1 MNADQNRAKSIYLN
15 AAELALQSEREAYLN
30 AECADNAALRREV
43 EDLLKHHEPAAAF
56 LESPAA
62 VVAATGDL
70 AAASQVETRT
80 VSAHECPGTVIG
92 PYKLLQQIGEG
103 GMGTVYMAEQLQP
116 IQRKVALKI
125 IKAGMDTRQVIARFE
140 AERQALAMMDHVNI
154 ARVFDGGATENGLP
168 YFVMELVH
176 GVPITKYC
184 DDNHL
189 TPRERL
195 ELFVPV
201 CQAIQHA
208 HQKGIIHRDI
218 KPSNV
223 MITLYDGKPVPKVID
238 FGVAKA
244 TEQKLTERTL
254 FTQYG
259 TMVGTLEYMSP
270 EQAEMSALGVDTRS
284 DIYSLGVLLYELLT
298 GNTPLTHLRMREV
311 AYAEILRMIKEEEP
325 PKPST
330 RLSDSGEALA
340 SISANRHTEPGKLTK
355 LMRGELDW
363 IVMKTLEKD
372 RNRRYETANGFAMDV
387 QRYLADEQVQ
397 ACPPSAMYRFRKF
410 ARRNKRALATAALL
424 GAMLL
429 VLAGSLGWMAS
440 DRAARRARTAV
451 EVQQFLK
458 RADSLYEDNK
468 LPEAVAEVQKAH
480 GLLEAGGGDEGLRR
494 QVRQWGTDLDTA
506 VKLDEIRLEWYDH
519 RDDDRK
525 YADFARAF
533 REYGIDV
540 EALATEEAAARVAA
554 SRIKVDLVLTLGS
567 WAESLR
573 SDARPENSARRQR
586 LLAISRAADPD
597 PWRVRYETAYEAKDV
612 RTLRELADGADL
624 ARFRTRILA
633 YLGTSLEA
641 AGDAEA
647 AVAFLRKAQRQHSG
661 DFSINF
667 NLAFCLGKLK
677 PSPKDEIIGFC
688 RVVTALR
695 PQSPGARR
703 LLGNALAK
711 NNRFDEAIA
720 EYREAIRVKPN
731 DAIAHD
737 ALGLALSNMGL
748 HDEAIAEYR
757 EAIRLKPDY
766 ALAHGYLG
774 FALRK
779 KGLVD
784 EAIAEYREAIRLKP
798 DNAFAHR
805 NLSNALQQKGL
816 SEEAIAEARE
826 AVRLN
831 PDDAFGHRNLSNAL
845 QQKGVL
851 EEAIAE
857 AREAVRLEPDS
868 VAAHIDLGVALGKKG
883 LVDER
888 IAAYRE
894 AIRLKPDNALAHS
907 NLGLALSKKGLVDEA
922 IAEARE
928 AVRLAPDDA
937 TWHANLSLALKD
949 KGLVDEAIAEAREA
963 VRLAPDSAWAH
974 DSLGSVLENLDEAVA
989 CHRKAIEL
997 DPKSANAHYNLGT
1010 ELSQQGK
1017 LDEAIVYLRRAIELD
1032 PKNVNAWNNRG
1043 LAYERLAQLDK
1054 ALADFS
1060 KAIDLDP
1067 KSARAHSNLGDILR
1081 KQGKPDE
1088 AIAAYREAV
1097 RLDPGNACWHINLGD
1112 ALSKK
1117 GLRDEAIAANSKAI
1131 ELDPKNASAWN
1142 NRGADY
1148 GRLGQ
1153 RDKALADY
1161 SKAIELNPKNAL
1173 FWTNRGLTYERL
1185 NELDKALSDYSKA
1198 IELDPKFAP
1207 TWSGR
1212 GWVLQRLNQLEKALA
1227 DHDKAIELDP
1237 KYAPAWSLRG
1247 SIYWKLGRHDEAIAA
1262 YRKAIELDPKDAN
1275 ARIWL
1280 GNALMQSGWGLANNP
1295 DPKLRDPKRAV
1306 ALSKEAVELAPLSV
1320 NAWQHLGW
1328 VQYRAGNWQASIEA
1342 LEKSC
1347 KLQEGGTGD
1356 YGQWIVMSLAHGK
1369 LANEK
1374 ELPEPE
1380 RTRHQAEARRWYDQS
1395 VKQIGS
1401 RWSARPS
1408 GGFDQVLWDF
1418 RAEATELLGVKEK
1431 QK

>member
-1 MNADQNRAKSIYLN
+1 MAAVHPDEQAIFEVARKIDSRA
-15 AAELALQSEREAYLN
+15 ARDAYLQQV
-30 AECADNAALRREV
+30 CGDDAAIATRVRA
-43 EDLLKHHEPAAAF
+43 LLKAYEESASFLEAPAAGQ
-56 LESPAA
+56 
-62 VVAATGDL
+62 AATID
-70 AAASQVETRT
+70 APAPTQTA
-80 VSAHECPGTVIG
+80 GTMIG
-92 PYKLLQQIGEG
+92 PYKLLEPIGDG
-103 GMGTVYMAEQLQP
+103 GMGTVWMAQQSEP
-116 IQRKVALKI
+116 IKRLVA
-125 IKAGMDTRQVIARFE
+125 IKLIKPGMDSKQVLARFD
-140 AERQALAMMDHVNI
+140 AERQALALMDHPNI
-154 ARVFDGGATENGLP
+154 AKVFDAGTTGEPPHPGPLPRSGGEGENRSSSLSPASGERAGVRGSSSGRP
-168 YFVMELVH
+168 YFVMELVK

-184 DDNHL
+184 DEHHL
-189 TPRERL
+189 TPRQRL
-195 ELFVPV
+195 ELFIPV

-223 MITLYDGKPVPKVID
+223 LVAMYDDRPVPKVID
-238 FGVAKA
+238 FGVSKA
-244 TEQKLTERTL
+244 TGQQLTEATL
-254 FTQYG
+254 HTSFG
-259 TMVGTLEYMSP
+259 AVVGTIEYMSP
-270 EQAEMSALGVDTRS
+270 EQATFNQLDVDTRS
-284 DIYSLGVLLYELLT
+284 DIYSLGVLLYELLAGSPPFT
-298 GNTPLTHLRMREV
+298 KKDLEKAGMMEMLRVIREQ
-311 AYAEILRMIKEEEP
+311 EP
-325 PKPST
+325 SKPST
-330 RLSDSGEALA
+330 KLSSSDALPSLSA
-340 SISANRHTEPGKLTK
+340 SRGTEPARLTK
-355 LMRGELDW
+355 LVRGELDW
-363 IVMKTLEKD
+363 IVMKALEKD
-372 RNRRYETANGFAMDV
+372 RSRRYETANGFAMDV
-387 QRYLADEQVQ
+387 QRYLADEAVQ
-397 ACPPSAMYRFRKF
+397 ACPPSAAYRFRKF
-410 ARRNKRALATAALL
+410 TQRNRVAIAFSA
-424 GAMLL
+424 L
-429 VLAGSLGWMAS
+429 VLVILLTVTGGIGWNMR
-440 DRAARRARTAV
+440 DRAARQARTAV

-468 LPEAVAEVQKAH
+468 LPEAVAEVQKAR
-480 GLLEAGGGDEGLRR
+480 GLLEAGGGADDLRQ
-494 QVRQWGTDLDTA
+494 QVRQWVTDLDMA
-506 VKLDEIRLEWYDH
+506 VKLEEIRLEWYEHSDKDRYHADH
-519 RDDDRK
+519 
-525 YADFARAF
+525 ARAF
-533 REYGIDV
+533 RDYGIDLK
-540 EALATEEAAARVAA
+540 ALPTEEAAARMAA
-554 SRIKVDLVLTLGS
+554 SRIKLDLVVALGG
-567 WAESLR
+567 WAG
-573 SDARPENSARRQR
+573 DDPARRQR
-586 LLAISRAADPD
+586 LLAIRRAADTD
-597 PWRVRYETAYEAKDV
+597 PWRVRYHAAHEAKDLQ
-612 RTLRELADGADL
+612 TLRELANGADPI
-624 ARFRTRILA
+624 RMRTRTLA
-633 YLGTSLEA
+633 SLGTSLEA
-641 AGDAEA
+641 AGDPEA
-647 AVAFLRKAQRQHSG
+647 AVAYLRKVQRQHPS
-661 DFSINF
+661 DFSINS
-667 NLAFCLGKLK
+667 NLAYCLGKLK
-677 PSPKDEIIGFC
+677 PPPKDEIVGFR
-688 RVVTALR
+688 RVALALR
-695 PQSPGARR
+695 PLSPSARR
-703 LLGNALAK
+703 GLGTALH
-711 NNRFDEAIA
+711 NNDRLDEAIA
-720 EYREAIRVKPN
+720 EYRE
-731 DAIAHD
+731 
-737 ALGLALSNMGL
+737 G
-748 HDEAIAEYR
+748 
-757 EAIRLKPDY
+757 IRLKPDD
-766 ALAHGYLG
+766 ALAHNNLG
-774 FALRK
+774 FALNK
-779 KGLVD
+779 KGFVD
-784 EAIAEYREAIRLKP
+784 EAIAEYREAIRLRP
-798 DNAFAHR
+798 DEAFAHR
-805 NLSNALQQKGL
+805 NLSIALQKKGL
-816 SEEAIAEARE
+816 VDEAI
-826 AVRLN
+826 V
-831 PDDAFGHRNLSNAL
+831 
-845 QQKGVL
+845 
-851 EEAIAE
+851 E

-974 DSLGSVLENLDEAVA
+974 DSLGSVLKNLDEAIA
-989 CHRKAIEL
+989 CHRKAIEI
-997 DPKSANAHYNLGT
+997 DPKSANAHYNLGS

-1067 KSARAHSNLGDILR
+1067 KCARAHSNLGDILR

-1088 AIAAYREAV
+1088 AIAAYREAI
-1097 RLDPGNACWHINLGD
+1097 RLEPGNACWHINLGD

-1275 ARIWL
+1275 VRIWL
-1280 GNALMQSGWGLANNP
+1280 GNALMNKGWELANQP
-1295 DPKLRDPKRAV
+1295 DLKLRDPKRAV

-1374 ELPEPE
+1374 ELPELE